1 MVSAKE
7 ENEQGFQSYLN
18 FLRTDEERKKDIENE
33 AKRIVNNKILN
44 MTWTTVVCIAAFMWI
59 TKY

>member
-44 MTWTTVVCIAAFMWI
+44 MTLTTVVCIAAFMWI